1 MENTQH
7 AAHFTASLAENCAR
21 LDAILGYGAQFDL
34 RRHPIHLDTCEAALY
49 YIDGFVKEERYEKL
63 IESLQKAGA
72 AAPERLNVPYAE
84 TQTTR
89 EVDTAVQN
97 LLCGGGVYLVD
108 GYADAVL
115 FDTRLIPGREISE
128 PENDRVLRG
137 AREGFIEELVQN
149 TALLRRRLR
158 TPDLRF
164 ERFQIGEKSRTD
176 VLLCYL
182 DGTADKEVLC
192 RMRKK
197 LRAVRV
203 DALSFGQESLCEA
216 LVEGAFFNPFPKVRY
231 TERPDTAAALLQEGK
246 LLILCDNTPACMI
259 LPVSIFDFMQESDDF
274 YFPPLTATYLRL
286 LRMGVF
292 FLTVFLT
299 PVWYWL
305 LQYEIPPYLSF
316 LMLTHDYLIPVF
328 VQLFVVEFAIDGL
341 KLASLN
347 TPSMLNNSLS
357 IIGGLL
363 LGDLAV
369 QIGILAP
376 QVIFYMAFVAI
387 GNFAQPNYELGYA
400 FKFMRLLMLALVGLF
415 GLWGLIGGFLLTV
428 VLVAF
433 NRTIDGRRRY
443 LYPLLPF
450 DAKAL
455 LHLFV
460 RPKIKSSVKK

>member
-1 MENTQH
+1 MVNAQTE
-7 AAHFTASLAENCAR
+7 AHFSPSLAENRAR
-21 LDAILGYGAQFDL
+21 LDALLHYGESFDIRCHEL
-34 RRHPIHLDTCEAALY
+34 KLSDRTAVLY

-63 IESLQKAGA
+63 LEGLYKEDNTPPAQLS
-72 AAPERLNVPYAE
+72 VPYAE
-84 TQTTR
+84 TRTSD
-89 EVDTAVQN
+89 EMALAVDA
-97 LLCGGGVYLVD
+97 LLCGSGVYLMD
-108 GYADAVL
+108 GYATAVL

-137 AREGFIEELVQN
+137 AREGFVEELLQN
-149 TALLRRRLR
+149 TALIRRRLR
-158 TPDLRF
+158 TAALRF
-164 ERFQIGEKSRTD
+164 ERFRVGEKSQTD

-182 DGTADKEVLC
+182 DGCVDADALR

-197 LRAVRV
+197 LREVRV
-203 DALSFGQESLCEA
+203 ESLNFGQESLCEA
-216 LVEGAFFNPFPKVRY
+216 LVGGAFLNPFPKVRY
-231 TERPDTAAALLQEGK
+231 TERPDSAAALLQEGK

-259 LPVSIFDFMQESDDF
+259 LPVSVFDFMQESDDF

-347 TPSMLNNSLS
+347 TPDMLNNSLS

-415 GLWGLIGGFLLTV
+415 GLWGLIGGAVLTLL
-428 VLVAF
+428 LLAF

-443 LYPLLPF
+443 LYPLFPF
-450 DAKAL
+450 DAKGL
-455 LHLFV
+455 LHLFF
-460 RPKIKSSVKK
+460 RPKTSVRR